1 MAEPTVAV
9 EVPVT
14 AGGDLLPARQV
25 DLWRAVRLGLV
36 GGLTAAFVSAN
47 GMVEAFSERALL
59 GGVTLGSLLLVAVPL
74 LVGYLAG
81 RPPPVLQGFATPQ
94 PGWRNVAG
102 GLLAGLLSGV
112 VMAVFVTLIAT
123 FDVRQV
129 LINVTPELVRVAPR
143 LLTFGLDLGAG
154 LVLILVLTGVLGA
167 VAGTLHLLR
176 ERWRRAVLVVA
187 VWVLAVAMLQ
197 PFVVQVLR
205 GIQAELR
212 IWTAPLGDFLYEP
225 SGALSVPGAVAV
237 AAVAFGIHALLT
249 REGRRPARTRLEA
262 LPDRSRRLL
271 RLAVLAGLLFIL
283 GLLPQVLGPF
293 LSEVLNIAGI
303 FLLMALGLN
312 IVVGF
317 AGLLDLGYVA
327 FFAVGAYVTALL
339 TSPQSSLGVG
349 WIFWAAVPFV
359 VLAAAVSGL
368 VVGTPVLR
376 DRPAA
381 VPLRLA
387 QAHLRRRAR
396 DHPGPRHHHRADPD
410 RRAAGVLL
418 RDLLLRAAGHLRHL
432 RAPGHTDRAGID
444 GDTRGLSG
452 GRGHGGQQRD
462 RHAVGVH
469 RRRHARWVRWRA
481 VRHQDRV
488 GVSPQLQRDRV
499 DHRPGGDHRRR
510 HGQRARRRL
519 GLLRAGGSAGA
530 AARVRGVP
538 VPHLRGPADLHDAAA
553 ARGVH
558 PEQAAGPG
566 VARGGAHAGRL
577 ATAPGHGAAGSGCG
591 RRRPD
596 RDELSGV
603 SWHCW
608 RSGVSPGTSAGS
620 GPSMGSTSTS
630 TRERSSASSAQTAPV
645 RRPCSTSSP
654 G

>member
-14 AGGDLLPARQV
+14 AAGDLLPARQV
-25 DLWRAVRLGLV
+25 DLGRAVRLGLV

-317 AGLLDLGYVA
+317 
-327 FFAVGAYVTALL
+327 TALL

-376 DRPAA
+376 MRGDYLAIVTLGFGEIA
-381 VPLRLA
+381 RLLLLSDWLKPTFGGA
-387 QAHLRRRAR
+387 QGIIRVR
-396 DHPGPRHHHRADPD
+396 DITIGPIQIAEPQ
-410 RRAAGVLL
+410 AFFYAIFCFVLL
-418 RDLLLRAAGHLRHL
+418 ATYVTYALQ
-432 RAPGHTDRAGID
+432 
-444 GDTRGLSG
+444 DTRT
-452 GRGHGGQQRD
+452 GR
-462 RHAVGVH
+462 A
-469 RRRHARWVRWRA
+469 
-481 VRHQDRV
+481 
-488 GVSPQLQRDRV
+488 
-499 DHRPGGDHRRR
+499 
-510 HGQRARRRL
+510 
-519 GLLRAGGSAGA
+519 
-530 AARVRGVP
+530 
-538 VPHLRGPADLHDAAA
+538 
-553 ARGVH
+553 
-558 PEQAAGPG
+558 
-566 VARGGAHAGRL
+566 
-577 ATAPGHGAAGSGCG
+577 
-591 RRRPD
+591 
-596 RDELSGV
+596 
-603 SWHCW
+603 
-608 RSGVSPGTSAGS
+608 
-620 GPSMGSTSTS
+620 
-630 TRERSSASSAQTAPV
+630 
-645 RRPCSTSSP
+645 
-654 G
+654 